1 MPYYGQRKEIKEEFK
16 SRWGKGVIVLKK
28 NLKKKKKPI
37 LVRINIM
44 KKYFT
49 LQFFNI
55 DAVLAKADNRS
66 PCSSGGGNTSA
77 HMQQTSSG
85 RPWMLHKHMRPYL
98 HSPTCN
104 ANTNLPGGLQRGS
117 GWSWSS
123 ANKCGNQPSAS
134 PNTFATPQTATTAP
148 PRLHPSPHSFL
159 LSPCRFICWLN
170 TGRT

>member
-66 PCSSGGGNTSA
+66 TCSSGGGNTSA

-98 HSPTCN
+98 RSPATLIQTCQEVYRE
-104 ANTNLPGGLQRGS
+104 ALGGPGPLPTNVAISHQRLQTPLQHLKLPLLHRLASIPPLIPFFFPPAGS
-117 GWSWSS
+117 
-123 ANKCGNQPSAS
+123 
-134 PNTFATPQTATTAP
+134 FA
-148 PRLHPSPHSFL
+148 
-159 LSPCRFICWLN
+159 
-170 TGRT
+170 G